1 MPDRATRTALV
12 AGATGLIGGHLV
24 RRLLS
29 HADYARVHVLTRHAL
44 SISDPKIIQHR
55 VDFERLATSFNEPA
69 DDTFC
74 CLGTTLRQAGS
85 REAFRRV
92 DHDYPLALA
101 NLARLAGARVFLM
114 VSALGAD
121 AHSRV
126 FYNRIKG
133 ETERDIAALGL
144 SRVVFLR
151 PSLLLG
157 ERREFRA
164 GEKAGA
170 VVGRLIA
177 PVLVGRLRRYRPI
190 EADDVAAAMLY
201 LATHDSL
208 AGPVESD
215 AIAQLARQDSGA
227 R

>member
-1 MPDRATRTALV
+1 MSDRATRTALV

-24 RRLLS
+24 SRLLS
-29 HADYARVHVLTRHAL
+29 HPDYARVHVLTRRAL
-44 SISDPKIIQHR
+44 SISNPKIIEHR
-55 VDFERLATSFNEPA
+55 VDFERLATSFNESV

-74 CLGTTLRQAGS
+74 CLGTTLKQAGS

-101 NLARLAGARVFLM
+101 HLARHAGARIFLM

-121 AHSRV
+121 AHSPV

-144 SRVVFLR
+144 PRVVFLR

-177 PVLVGRLRRYRPI
+177 PLLVGRLRRYRPI
-190 EADDVAAAMLY
+190 AAADVAAAMLY
-201 LATHDSL
+201 VAVHESR

-215 AIAQLARQDSGA
+215 AIARLARQA
-227 R
+227 YAAQ

>member
-1 MPDRATRTALV
+1 M
-12 AGATGLIGGHLV
+12 AGASGLIGGHLL

-29 HADYARVHVLTRHAL
+29 HAEYARVHVLTRRAL

-55 VDFERLATSFNEPA
+55 VDFERLAASFSEAA
-69 DDTFC
+69 DDMFC
-74 CLGTTLRQAGS
+74 CLGTTLKQAGS

-92 DHDYPLALA
+92 DHDYPLAFA

-114 VSALGAD
+114 VSALGSD
-121 AHSRV
+121 AHSPV
-126 FYNRIKG
+126 FYNRVKG

-144 SRVVFLR
+144 PRVVFLR

-177 PVLVGRLRRYRPI
+177 PLLVGRLRRYRPI
-190 EADDVAAAMLY
+190 AADDVAAAMLY
-201 LATHDSL
+201 VATHESR

-215 AIAQLARQDSGA
+215 AIARLARQEDA
-227 R
+227 AH